1 MITNIGM
8 VETTVHKALSGQ
20 TRLKRRGQRCS
31 LSPKFRERLG
41 VDVDQHI
48 RVEYDGVA
56 AFYVVDQF
64 HEDDE
69 YPLRTAKKG
78 RKRIGVRPGNRI
90 TVSTLV
96 PQGGYLE
103 ARMNGGFT
111 ETVCD
116 DGNQDSILFV
126 APHGGDIEFGTDDVA
141 VRSYKAMHNNG
152 LPASVWMC
160 HGFNN
165 SLTKDSFRK
174 WHIKKP
180 CRSIQ
185 SYPGLQS
192 VSDRRYDHVVSFHVQ
207 SKDKERDEY
216 YIGVGGRV
224 DDEIRF
230 EVADRLWERTGK
242 TVKEDLE
249 EMKWSGTHEDNCVNY
264 LSKNGGLQ
272 LELTPGTAYR
282 YRRRVAQVVYTVF
295 SDLI

>member
-1 MITNIGM
+1 MA
-8 VETTVHKALSGQ
+8 EATVHKARSDQ
-20 TRLKRRGQRCS
+20 IRLKQKSRRCS
-31 LSPKFRERLG
+31 LSPDFRERLN
-41 VDVDQHI
+41 VDINQHI

-56 AFYVVDQF
+56 AYYAVDQF
-64 HEDDE
+64 HENNE
-69 YPLRTAKKG
+69 YPFRTSKKG
-78 RKRIGVRPGNRI
+78 RKRIGVRPGHQVI
-90 TVSTLV
+90 VSSLV
-96 PQGGYLE
+96 PQGEYLE

-111 ETVCD
+111 ETVWD
-116 DGNQDSILFV
+116 DGKQNSILFV

-141 VRSYKAMHNNG
+141 VRSYKAMRNSD

-165 SLTKDSFRK
+165 SLTKDSFKR

-180 CRSIQ
+180 CRSIS

-192 VSDRRYDHVVSFHVQ
+192 VADRRYDHVISFHVQ
-207 SKDKERDEY
+207 NKDKKRDEH

-230 EVADRLWERTGK
+230 EVADRLREKTGK
-242 TVKEDLE
+242 TVEDDLE
-249 EMKWSGTHEDNCVNY
+249 EMKWNGTHEDNCVNY

-282 YRRRVAQVVYTVF
+282 YRRRVAQAVYNTF